1 MSDKAQ
7 LATLIDMAAGRIPAD
22 LLIVNCKVVDV
33 FNQTLMDGPLA
44 IGGGKVIGCGD
55 YQAKEILDAKG
66 GYVMPGLIDG
76 HVHIESSSL
85 TPPQFARC
93 ILPHGTTTIIADP
106 HEIANVCGLDG
117 IRYMLDSSRNLPLN
131 VRVMLPSCVP
141 ATPFEQAGAILEAE
155 DLEQLI
161 DYDGVL
167 GLGEV
172 MDYPS
177 VINHSPSMMNKIMMA
192 RRHDRVI
199 DGHSPGMKGK
209 DLTAYVM
216 SGVMTDHECSRREEM
231 IDRLRLGMYVLLREG
246 STCKD
251 LLNLIPM
258 ITPANSRRCVM
269 CTDDREPSDILS
281 TGHINKSL
289 RLAVEAGLDP
299 LMAIS
304 MATLNAAECFR
315 LRGKGALAPGYDAD
329 ILIVDNLE
337 QFNAKHVFTEGK
349 EIARDGQMLVEIENI
364 IPDTVLNTVRLA
376 PLTVDNFKLP
386 LTSNVVRAIGVKPRS
401 VVTLNL
407 ELPVIADAQGL
418 FNAELNPGLNKLA
431 VIERHHATGNMGLGV
446 LSNYGLKGG
455 AIAISVAH
463 DSHNIVVVGDNDAD
477 MLTAVKDVES
487 MGGGFTLCRK
497 GEILAHLPLPVGG
510 LMSDKS
516 AQEVA
521 EQIEHMLKIAHKEF
535 HINENIQ
542 PLMTLVFMTLPV
554 IPALKLTST
563 GLFDVTKFQ
572 PVEVCV

>member
-1 MSDKAQ
+1 
-7 LATLIDMAAGRIPAD
+7 MAAGRIPAD
-22 LLIVNCKVVDV
+22 LLIINCKVVNV
-33 FNQTLMDGPLA
+33 FDQTLMDGPLA
-44 IGGGKVIGCGD
+44 IGCGKVIGCGD
-55 YQAKEILDAKG
+55 YQAKQILDAKG

-93 ILPHGTTTIIADP
+93 ILPHGTTTVIADP

-117 IRYMLDSSRNLPLN
+117 IRYMLDSSRDLPLN

-177 VINHSPSMMNKIMMA
+177 VINHAPSMMNKIMMA

-231 IDRLRLGMYVLLREG
+231 LERLRLGMYILLREG

-251 LLNLIPM
+251 LLNLIPE

-315 LRGKGALAPGYDAD
+315 LRHKGALGPGYDAD

-337 QFNAKHVFTEGK
+337 EFNAKHVFTAGK
-349 EIARDGQMLVEIENI
+349 EIARDGKMLVELPNI
-364 IPDTVLNTVRLA
+364 IPDSVRNTVRLA
-376 PLTVDNFKLP
+376 PLTEDNFKLP
-386 LTSNVVRAIGVKPRS
+386 LTSNTVRAIGVKPRS
-401 VVTLNL
+401 VVTQNL
-407 ELPVIADAQGL
+407 ELPVVPDAQGL
-418 FNAELNPGLNKLA
+418 FTSQLNPGLNKLA

-446 LSNYGLKGG
+446 LANYGLQGG

-477 MLTAVKDVES
+477 MLTAVKDVEA
-487 MGGGFTLCRK
+487 MGGGFTLCREGK
-497 GEILAHLPLPVGG
+497 ILAHLPLPVGG

-521 EQIEHMLKIAHKEF
+521 EQIEHMLKLAHAEF

-554 IPALKLTST
+554 IPTLKLTST
-563 GLFDVTKFQ
+563 GLFDVVKFQ

>member
-22 LLIVNCKVVDV
+22 LLIINCKVVNV
-33 FNQTLMDGPLA
+33 FDQTLMDGPLA
-44 IGGGKVIGCGD
+44 IGCGKVIGCGD
-55 YQAKEILDAKG
+55 YQAKQILDAKG

-93 ILPHGTTTIIADP
+93 ILPHGTTTVIADP

-117 IRYMLDSSRNLPLN
+117 IRYMLDSSRDLPLN

-177 VINHSPSMMNKIMMA
+177 VINHAPSMMNKIMMA

-231 IDRLRLGMYVLLREG
+231 LERLRLGMYILLREG

-251 LLNLIPM
+251 LLNLIPE

-315 LRGKGALAPGYDAD
+315 LRHKGALGPGYDAD

-337 QFNAKHVFTEGK
+337 EFNAKHVFTAGK
-349 EIARDGQMLVEIENI
+349 EIARDGKMLVELPNI
-364 IPDTVLNTVRLA
+364 IPDSVLNTVRLA
-376 PLTVDNFKLP
+376 PLTEDNFKLP
-386 LTSNVVRAIGVKPRS
+386 LTSNTVRAIGVKPRS
-401 VVTLNL
+401 VVTQNL
-407 ELPVIADAQGL
+407 ELPVVPDAQGL
-418 FNAELNPGLNKLA
+418 FTSQLNPGLNKLA

-446 LSNYGLKGG
+446 LANYGLQGG

-477 MLTAVKDVES
+477 MLTAVKDVEA
-487 MGGGFTLCRK
+487 MGGGFTLCREGK
-497 GEILAHLPLPVGG
+497 ILAHLPLPVGG

-521 EQIEHMLKIAHKEF
+521 EQIEHMLKLAHAEF

-554 IPALKLTST
+554 IPTLKLTST
-563 GLFDVTKFQ
+563 GLFDVVKFQ

>member
-22 LLIVNCKVVDV
+22 LLIINCKVVNV
-33 FNQTLMDGPLA
+33 FDQTLMDGPLA
-44 IGGGKVIGCGD
+44 IGCGKVIGCGD
-55 YQAKEILDAKG
+55 YQAKQILDAKG

-93 ILPHGTTTIIADP
+93 ILPHGTTTVIADP

-117 IRYMLDSSRNLPLN
+117 IRYMLDSSRDLPLN

-177 VINHSPSMMNKIMMA
+177 VINHAPSMMNKIMMA

-231 IDRLRLGMYVLLREG
+231 LERLRLGMYILLREG

-251 LLNLIPM
+251 LLNLIPE

-315 LRGKGALAPGYDAD
+315 LRHKGALGPGYDAD

-337 QFNAKHVFTEGK
+337 EFNAKHVFTAGK
-349 EIARDGQMLVEIENI
+349 EIARDGKMLVELPNI
-364 IPDTVLNTVRLA
+364 IPDSVRNTVRLA
-376 PLTVDNFKLP
+376 PLTEDNFKLP
-386 LTSNVVRAIGVKPRS
+386 LTSNTVRAIGVKPRS
-401 VVTLNL
+401 VVTQNL
-407 ELPVIADAQGL
+407 ELPVVPDAQGL
-418 FNAELNPGLNKLA
+418 FTSQLNPGLNKLA

-446 LSNYGLKGG
+446 LANYGLQGG

-477 MLTAVKDVES
+477 MLTAVKDVEA
-487 MGGGFTLCRK
+487 MGGGFTLCREGK
-497 GEILAHLPLPVGG
+497 ILAHLPLPVGG

-521 EQIEHMLKIAHKEF
+521 EQIEHMLKLAHAEF

-554 IPALKLTST
+554 IPTLKLTST
-563 GLFDVTKFQ
+563 GLFDVVKFQ

>member
-22 LLIVNCKVVDV
+22 LLIINCKVVNV
-33 FNQTLMDGPLA
+33 FDQTLMDGPLA
-44 IGGGKVIGCGD
+44 IGCGKVIGCGD
-55 YQAKEILDAKG
+55 YQAKQILDAKG

-93 ILPHGTTTIIADP
+93 ILPHGTTTVIADP

-117 IRYMLDSSRNLPLN
+117 IRYMLDSSRDLPLN

-177 VINHSPSMMNKIMMA
+177 VINHAPSMMNKIMMA

-231 IDRLRLGMYVLLREG
+231 LERLRLGMYILLREG

-251 LLNLIPM
+251 LLNLIPE

-315 LRGKGALAPGYDAD
+315 LRHKGALGPGYDAD

-337 QFNAKHVFTEGK
+337 EFNAKHVFTAGK
-349 EIARDGQMLVEIENI
+349 EIARDGKMLVELPNI
-364 IPDTVLNTVRLA
+364 IPDSVRNTVRLA
-376 PLTVDNFKLP
+376 PLTEDNFKLT
-386 LTSNVVRAIGVKPRS
+386 LTSNTVRAIGVKPRS
-401 VVTLNL
+401 VVTQNL
-407 ELPVIADAQGL
+407 ELPVVPDAQGL
-418 FNAELNPGLNKLA
+418 FTSQLNPGLNKLA

-446 LSNYGLKGG
+446 LANYGLQGG

-477 MLTAVKDVES
+477 MLTAVKDVEA
-487 MGGGFTLCRK
+487 MGGGFTLCREGK
-497 GEILAHLPLPVGG
+497 ILAHLPLPVGG

-521 EQIEHMLKIAHKEF
+521 EQIEHMLKLAHAEF

-554 IPALKLTST
+554 IPTLKLTST
-563 GLFDVTKFQ
+563 GLFDVVKFQ